1 MVARALRKV
10 DSKVIRRL
18 SSRPKLANPRL
29 GEFTVDMPM
38 EVMECISKHILDQTN
53 FGHEF
58 SETNTQLLYKISD
71 FRKAKYLF
79 KRMDID
85 GTEVDYENI
94 LKKQINR
101 EQERCEVIVSNEK
114 PLELKFH
121 KKNKFLL

>member
-1 MVARALRKV
+1 M
-10 DSKVIRRL
+10 
-18 SSRPKLANPRL
+18 
-29 GEFTVDMPM
+29 F
-38 EVMECISKHILDQTN
+38 
-53 FGHEF
+53 
-58 SETNTQLLYKISD
+58 YKISD

-121 KKNKFLL
+121 KKNEVLTVKFHYGYWNMDGVPQH

>member
-1 MVARALRKV
+1 
-10 DSKVIRRL
+10 
-18 SSRPKLANPRL
+18 
-29 GEFTVDMPM
+29 M
-38 EVMECISKHILDQTN
+38 ETMECISKRILDQTN

-58 SETNTQLLYKISD
+58 SETNTQFFYKISD

-114 PLELKFH
+114 PLFSL
-121 KKNKFLL
+121 